1 MSRNGSGTYSLPEAP
16 FVYDTVISETAVN
29 SNFSDMAAAL
39 TQSLSKD
46 GQTTPSA
53 NLPMGGYRHTGVGN
67 GAARNDY
74 AAIGQIQDES
84 VVWCGTAGGTA
95 NALALT
101 PTPSISAYATG
112 QRFRFQAGSS
122 PSDDAV
128 TIAISGLD
136 AKATQI
142 DDTALSSSRVIAAD
156 KYYECFYDG
165 TVFQISRLF
174 GVDVASLANGTDGE
188 LITWDSDGAPAT
200 VAAGTSGQILTSNG
214 AGAAPT
220 FQDAANTTD
229 QAAQDLALQALMEID
244 ALSGQLGPRAYGNAV
259 GDAFEDE
266 SGIDTTASLNETY
279 DATNDL
285 YSNPAVYSQIS
296 TSGKTPIGNL
306 TGNGAGLAAAFDD
319 NLDQAAS
326 ASAASSTSPNPAT
339 IGIDFGASGDVAPDR
354 IVMTSSNNLGFNFS
368 SGGTSNYTI
377 KIQSSDN
384 NSDWSDEGDS
394 QTFANANST
403 LTRTFDFT
411 PSGAHRYWR
420 AHLTPPGSNNTCVA
434 EMQFF
439 ALDAPPDMTL
449 QSKAATI
456 IAAAA
461 PTEIRLQVDIEA
473 VDALTLTGGTPD
485 VVLSASRDGNTT
497 FSTITLDSTTAY
509 SAGQRKLIKGTVDVS
524 GQPSDTDIVVKVVT
538 DNGKEMKIHG
548 WTIQTNQ
555 ALTVA

>member
-1 MSRNGSGTYSLPEAP
+1 MPISSSTTRSSYNGDGSTVAFAVG
-16 FVYDTVISETAVN
+16 FVYFDDDHVRVVHVDSTGTETVWTRGSEYT
-29 SNFSDMAAAL
+29 
-39 TQSLSKD
+39 LSGD
-46 GQTTPSA
+46 G
-53 NLPMGGYRHTGVGN
+53 
-67 GAARNDY
+67 
-74 AAIGQIQDES
+74 
-84 VVWCGTAGGTA
+84 
-95 NALALT
+95 
-101 PTPSISAYATG
+101 
-112 QRFRFQAGSS
+112 
-122 PSDDAV
+122 
-128 TIAISGLD
+128 
-136 AKATQI
+136 
-142 DDTALSSSRVIAAD
+142 
-156 KYYECFYDG
+156 
-165 TVFQISRLF
+165 
-174 GVDVASLANGTDGE
+174 
-188 LITWDSDGAPAT
+188 
-200 VAAGTSGQILTSNG
+200 AAGTGQVDVDTSPTNYTPASGEKLVVRLFPPLTQDIELPTGNYLDDIEQIGDIGLQQVLRQQDELDRSVKFAEGSSTTGKTMPEPENGKVVGWVGTALTNLTPNTDTYLSVTDYAKTILDDADAATARATLG
-214 AGAAPT
+214 LGGAAVEDVAT
-220 FQDAANTTD
+220 GGSGDLLRADGDGSSLTGIDTTD

-244 ALSGQLGPRAYGNAV
+244 AISGQLGPRAYGNAV

-285 YSNPAVYSQIS
+285 YSNPSGYSQIS

-354 IVMTSSNNLGFNFS
+354 VVMTSSNNLGFNFS

-497 FSTITLDSTTAY
+497 FSTITLDSTTAF

-524 GQPSDTDIVVKVVT
+524 GQPSDTDIVVKLVT
-538 DNGKEMKIHG
+538 DNDKGLKIHG
-548 WTIQTNQ
+548 WTIQTDQ
-555 ALTVA
+555 ELTVA